1 MTEAAADR
9 LTPARAAELVQI
21 LDLQSRWE
29 NLRAAGSPTTA
40 QLHGLQAAFEAYRIR
55 MAAYTAR
62 NQGEPVPEL
71 TPTKPG
77 RLGAWCRTVRAVLR
91 RAGGCDC
98 PAHIVAKAH
107 RVADQIAGRLEAEP
121 VGRERPTDM
130 AGALG
135 QLDRVI
141 AWCERLADVTRSVV
155 GGGAHEVGGPAAGGK
170 GA

>member
-1 MTEAAADR
+1 MTQMTEAAADR
-9 LTPARAAELVQI
+9 LTPARAAELVRV

-29 NLRAAGSPTTA
+29 NLRAGGSQSTA
-40 QLHGLQAAFEAYRIR
+40 QLHALQAAFEAYRVR

-77 RLGAWCRTVRAVLR
+77 RLGSWCGTVRAVLR
-91 RAGGCDC
+91 RAAGCDC
-98 PAHIVAKAH
+98 PAHLVAKAH
-107 RVADQIAGRLEAEP
+107 RVADQIAERLGAEP
-121 VGRERPTDM
+121 VGGERPTDA

-141 AWCERLADVTRSVV
+141 AWCTRLAEVTRPVV
-155 GGGAHEVGGPAAGGK
+155 GGSAYEVGGPAASG
-170 GA
+170 